1 MMRRTG
7 IDLQITRDTTE
18 ITDTNDN
25 RGQCKPLEVLPVD
38 TASRLLLVRLHARHS
53 RHAGLHLLQHRGMID
68 ILNLV
73 ILVQE
78 PGLGCSD
85 GIQGRYALRGKR
97 RGDTI
102 AEY

>member
-68 ILNLV
+68 ILNF
-73 ILVQE
+73 
-78 PGLGCSD
+78 GT
-85 GIQGRYALRGKR
+85 GIQGS
-97 RGDTI
+97 
-102 AEY
+102 

>member
-38 TASRLLLVRLHARHS
+38 TASRLFLVRLHARHS
-53 RHAGLHLLQHRGMID
+53 RHAGLHLLQHRGMVD
-68 ILNLV
+68 ILSF
-73 ILVQE
+73 
-78 PGLGCSD
+78 GTG
-85 GIQGRYALRGKR
+85 ALIGMF
-97 RGDTI
+97 
-102 AEY
+102 